1 MLECCCRRQHVCRR
15 LRANPLGSVLER
27 FACYLLDR
35 GHNSCC
41 IQQYLQAAEHFGRW
55 LGIRRIDPAALSTS
69 VVRRFIERHLPRCR
83 CGRPAP
89 CNRICVRAALQH
101 LLRCTERWNDS
112 FADQATGSQ
121 AARVVIEEFD
131 QYLQR
136 VAGLAQATRL
146 YRRRYAR
153 EFLEVMFP
161 HGPVRWERITPALV
175 MNWVADYV
183 RRCSPATGQVA
194 ASALRSLL
202 RFAQLQGFCQA
213 ELVAAVPW
221 IPVWKRGGN
230 RKSLT
235 GQQVCGLLNSFDRT
249 TVNGRRD
256 YAMALCMTDLGLRVS
271 EVASLCLEDL
281 DWRNSTM
288 RIALSKGRYARILP
302 LPQRVGSAIAAYLR
316 HDRPSTAHR
325 QLFLRHRAPI
335 AEPVSKEL
343 IRGSIRR
350 AYADCGLDRRFTG
363 THVLRHTAA
372 CLMHERG
379 ATLKEIADLLGHR
392 PLDTTVVYARANLPA
407 LATAALPWPEVR
419 S

>member
-1 MLECCCRRQHVCRR
+1 MLERCYRRQHVCRR
-15 LRANPLGSVLER
+15 VRANPLGSALER
-27 FACYLLDR
+27 FACYLLER
-35 GHNSCC
+35 GHNTCC

-55 LGIRRIDPAALSTS
+55 LGIHRIEPAAFDTA
-69 VVRRFIERHLPRCR
+69 VARRFIERHLPRCR
-83 CGRPAP
+83 CAPPAP
-89 CNRICVRAALQH
+89 CNRICVRAALRH
-101 LLRCTERWNDS
+101 LLRCTGRWNDS
-112 FADQATGSQ
+112 VTDQATGSHTVR
-121 AARVVIEEFD
+121 AVIEQFD
-131 QYLQR
+131 QYLQS
-136 VAGLAQATRL
+136 VAGLSQATRL

-153 EFLEVMFP
+153 EFLEVTFR
-161 HGPVRWERITPALV
+161 HGPVRWERITPELV

-202 RFAQLQGFCQA
+202 RFAQLHGFCQA
-213 ELVAAVPW
+213 NLAATVPR
-221 IPVWKRGGN
+221 IPDWQHGGN

-235 GQQVCGLLNSFDRT
+235 GQQVCGLLKSFDRA

-281 DWRNSTM
+281 DWRNATM

-316 HDRPSTAHR
+316 HGRPSTEHR

-350 AYADCGLDRRFTG
+350 AYAACGLDRRFTG

-392 PLDTTVVYARANLPA
+392 SLDTTVVYAKANLRA